1 MSNLNKGVVISSS
14 EGEIGRALYVLQSRI
29 DEVEK
34 MRSQPFTTGVV
45 RVSFVLPAVGIQ
57 TY

>member
-1 MSNLNKGVVISSS
+1 MFDSNKGVVISSS
-14 EGEIGRALYVLQSRI
+14 EGELGRALYVLQSRI
-29 DEVEK
+29 DEVER
-34 MRSQPFTTGVV
+34 MRSQTFTSGVV

>member
-1 MSNLNKGVVISSS
+1 MSNLNKGFVISSS
-14 EGEIGRALYVLQSRI
+14 EGELGRALYVLQSRI
-29 DEVEK
+29 DEVER
-34 MRSQPFTTGVV
+34 MNSQTFTAGVV

>member
-1 MSNLNKGVVISSS
+1 MFDSNKGFVISSS
-14 EGEIGRALYVLQSRI
+14 EGELGRALYVLQSRI
-29 DEVEK
+29 DEVER
-34 MRSQPFTTGVV
+34 MNSQTFTAGVV

>member
-1 MSNLNKGVVISSS
+1 MFDSNKGVVISSS

-29 DEVEK
+29 DEVER
-34 MRSQPFTTGVV
+34 MRSQAFTTGVV
-45 RVSFVLPAVGIQ
+45 RVAFVLPAVGIQ